1 MYQWKNLIICKYAY
15 AEGCSAFNDYKFT
28 GYNNHDY
35 QRSGGHEDHLL
46 VIIDKHQSIFPMSC
60 LIIVGDHKYAAEQEQ
75 GINKP
80 ARARVS
86 LQLSQLV

>member
-1 MYQWKNLIICKYAY
+1 MLK
-15 AEGCSAFNDYKFT
+15 CSAFNDYKFT

-75 GINKP
+75 GDKQTSKSKSKSFSAII
-80 ARARVS
+80 ATCVS
-86 LQLSQLV
+86 ESWGGVGGC